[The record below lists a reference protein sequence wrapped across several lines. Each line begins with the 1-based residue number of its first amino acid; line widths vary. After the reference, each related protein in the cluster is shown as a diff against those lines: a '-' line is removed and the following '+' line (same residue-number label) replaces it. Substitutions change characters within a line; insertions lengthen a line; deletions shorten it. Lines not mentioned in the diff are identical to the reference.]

1 MPSYFPALFSNA
13 ATRRYFGEAVLAG
26 TLSHAYIIE
35 GPAGSGK
42 TLFATEL
49 AMAIVCEARETS
61 DTLPCGVCRAC
72 RRVREGLAPDV
83 RTVVT
88 DAATIGV
95 DAVRELRSD
104 MYLSACEFPC
114 KIYIIREAH
123 KMTAQ
128 AQNALL
134 KVLEEPP
141 TDLYIF
147 LLTERAEALLTTI
160 RSRTQLVRM
169 ELLSPEAMEEALAK
183 NVAARRYRERDPDGY
198 RALLEGSGGALGQV
212 LDLLDGKRGEAYGK
226 RHAAVADAVRKLVTA
241 APYSELVAALDHL
254 PQKRQE
260 LTEMLGLYIAAL
272 RDLILL
278 YRGEHVSLTFYTAR
292 EEAEALA
299 SRAGLTRLLKI
310 YDLTVSATDALA
322 ANANVQL
329 TLATF
334 MTNVAGLA

>member
-1 MPSYFPALFSNA
+1 MPSYFPAVFGNA
-13 ATRRYFGEAVLAG
+13 ATRRYFGEAVRGG
-26 TLSHAYIIE
+26 TLSHAYIFE
-35 GPAGSGK
+35 GPRGSGK
-42 TLFATEL
+42 TLFAREL
-49 AMAIVCEARETS
+49 AAALVCEAREES
-61 DTLPCGVCRAC
+61 ATLPCGVCGAC

-83 RTVVT
+83 RTVGT

-95 DAVRELRSD
+95 DTVRELRAD
-104 MYLSACEFPC
+104 MYLSACEFPY

-141 TDLYIF
+141 TDLFIF
-147 LLTERAEALLTTI
+147 LLTERAEALLATI

-169 ELLSPEAMEEALAK
+169 ELLSPAAMEEALAK
-183 NVAARRYRERDPDGY
+183 NVAARRYRERDPDGF

-212 LDLLDGKRGEAYGK
+212 LELLDGKRGEAYGK
-226 RHAAVADAVRKLVTA
+226 RHATVSDTVRKMVTA
-241 APYSELVAALDHL
+241 APYSEIVSAFGRL

-260 LTEMLGLYIAAL
+260 LLDELGLYIAAL
-272 RDLILL
+272 RDLILI
-278 YRGEHVSLTFYTAR
+278 YRSETVPLTFYASR
-292 EEAEALA
+292 EEAETLA
-299 SRAGLTRLLKI
+299 TRAGLTRLLKI
-310 YDLTVSATDALA
+310 YDLAVFSADALA

-329 TLATF
+329 TLASF

>member
-1 MPSYFPALFSNA
+1 MPSYFPSVFGNA
-13 ATRRYFGEAVLAG
+13 AARRYFGEAVRGG
-26 TLSHAYIIE
+26 TLSHAYIFE
-35 GPAGSGK
+35 GPRGSGK
-42 TLFATEL
+42 TLFATEIAAAL
-49 AMAIVCEARETS
+49 ICEARES
-61 DTLPCGVCRAC
+61 AEILPCGVCGAC

-83 RTVVT
+83 RTVAT

-95 DAVRELRSD
+95 DTVRELRAD

-114 KIYIIREAH
+114 KIYIVREAH
-123 KMTAQ
+123 KMTTQ

-169 ELLSPEAMEEALAK
+169 ELLSPDAMEEALAK
-183 NVAARRYRERDPDGY
+183 NVAARRYRERDPDGF

-212 LDLLDGKRGEAYGK
+212 LDLLDGKRSEAYGK
-226 RHAAVADAVRKLVTA
+226 RHAAVSDAVRKIITS
-241 APYSELVAALDHL
+241 APASEVIAALGHL
-254 PQKRQE
+254 PQKRPDLVE
-260 LTEMLGLYIAAL
+260 ALGFYIAAL
-272 RDLILL
+272 RDLILV
-278 YRGEHVSLTFYTAR
+278 YRGENISLTFYTSR
-292 EEAEALA
+292 EEAENLA

-310 YDLTVSATDALA
+310 YDLTVSAADALA

-329 TLATF
+329 TLASFT
-334 MTNVAGLA
+334 TNVACLS